1 MIKSYKQIL
10 LILASA
16 LVFTACSI
24 KEPTIIIPKTDDLSE
39 LSKTA
44 NDDFLNQE
52 KATKDYFDKYFKPW
66 NSSKVSYTKLEAMW
80 GNSYKYKKVYLENHQ
95 LATSEWFDKQIENSN
110 FDEYNTNPRKAITLK
125 NTNVRVLPTNSPMF
139 YDPTQPGEGFPF
151 DYNQNSLLKLN
162 TPIIIS
168 HLSKDKAWAY
178 IESSTV
184 GGWVE
189 INSIAFVDDSFIK
202 EFKTSNYYISTKEKF
217 PIYEPIFRE
226 YVKVATIFP
235 KKGNKFII
243 AKNDDNQ
250 NAIISYINLNED
262 EVQAM
267 PLAFNSNN
275 RIRILN
281 QLLNEPYGWGGL
293 LNNRDCSSF
302 TQDYFATFGKFLHR
316 NSKSQTTN
324 GKFLDMSNLSIEEK
338 KDFIRKNGVP
348 FSTLVYL
355 KGHIMLYVG
364 VKNNEPL
371 VVHNIW
377 SVRLKDDSGRK
388 YRYIIGKATL
398 TTLEPGMGMK
408 DFDEDTNILKRVT
421 GITIL

>member
-1 MIKSYKQIL
+1 
-10 LILASA
+10 
-16 LVFTACSI
+16 
-24 KEPTIIIPKTDDLSE
+24 
-39 LSKTA
+39 
-44 NDDFLNQE
+44 
-52 KATKDYFDKYFKPW
+52 
-66 NSSKVSYTKLEAMW
+66 
-80 GNSYKYKKVYLENHQ
+80 
-95 LATSEWFDKQIENSN
+95 
-110 FDEYNTNPRKAITLK
+110 
-125 NTNVRVLPTNSPMF
+125 MF

-262 EVQAM
+262 EVEAM